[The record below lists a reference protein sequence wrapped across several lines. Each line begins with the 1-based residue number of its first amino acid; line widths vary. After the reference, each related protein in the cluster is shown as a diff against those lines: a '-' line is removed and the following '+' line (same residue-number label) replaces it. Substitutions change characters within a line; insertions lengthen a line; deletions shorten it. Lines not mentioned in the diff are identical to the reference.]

1 MSDVTTTTQAQYIA
15 LDLLAPKLG
24 LTSVKKAVE
33 TVRKLARHGIIG
45 PDDFTHQT
53 VPKIETGDFEVQA
66 HQKIGRG
73 RPALTYFLSPLG
85 ALALAMH
92 VRTPEAAAWRQAQV
106 GGIVKRQ
113 VDVGLAGVVEELR
126 ARVAALEEQA
136 RGPAALNAL
145 EQRRALP
152 AKPEALELVE
162 VFAEVQNRLGRIRGL
177 TAAEALQL
185 APELS
190 RFGSTPR
197 ELGYALRSAA
207 RTSPRLR
214 RTYNAMKL
222 AVWDV
227 ERRTSAR

>member
-24 LTSVKKAVE
+24 LSFEKKTRS
-33 TVRKLARHGIIG
+33 TVRKLIAQGIIG
-45 PDDFTHQT
+45 EEDFRTRSG
-53 VPKIETGDFEVQA
+53 PKGLS
-66 HQKIGRG
+66 G
-73 RPALTYFLSPLG
+73 RPSLTYFLSPLG